1 MVDVPSGHFFLGGK
15 ANDEGKAAADDP
27 LFLEASDLTTHGVIV
42 GMTGSGKTGLSIVML
57 EEALMSGIPTLIID
71 PKGDMG
77 NLLLSFPELAGPD
90 FEDWVNPGDADREG
104 VSVSEH
110 AANTAEMWKNGL
122 DGWGIQPERI
132 AALRAKAD
140 FTIYTPGSTS
150 GIPLN
155 IIGDLKAPPAGTN
168 PETMQDEIEGFAS
181 SILGL
186 VGVESDPIS
195 GREHILL
202 SNIIAH
208 HWNQG
213 RDLDLGGLLM
223 AIQDPPMRKLGVL
236 DLDTFFAPKDRTA
249 LAMKLNGLMASPSF
263 ASWTQGPA
271 LDIDTMLNG
280 GGKPNAAIISLAHLS
295 DEERQF
301 VVTLVLSK
309 VVTWMRGLAGTP
321 DLRALIYMD
330 EVFGFVPPTAAPPSK
345 KPILTILKQ
354 ARAFGIGMVLSTQN
368 PVDIDYKAISN
379 AGTWM
384 IGRLQTERDKARL
397 LEGMNSGGDLD
408 IGAVGETISG
418 LDKRQFVMHST
429 RGSGPQ
435 VFGTRWAMSYLPGPI
450 TRDQI
455 SELMA
460 DHPLRNAPAEPAPAP
475 AGAQA
480 ATPSPAPATAASA
493 AAPAPTVADDETTV
507 APDVADGYNTYYL
520 DPAVPWA
527 ETVGA
532 VSGGTRLEP
541 AVVAR
546 VNLLFDDTKGD
557 LRHQEEY
564 EAVFFPLAGGA
575 LDPDDAI
582 DVDYDDRDF
591 RSDPPAGARYVL
603 PDAKINTKT
612 YFTKAQSAL
621 KDHLYRNEVLELF
634 QNKELKLIS
643 RVGESRE
650 DFAARCEKA
659 ADDGADEEATKIRE
673 ALEKKRD
680 RVADA
685 ISKAEDR
692 VREIEHDADSRSR
705 DAVVSGAIDVAGSV
719 LGGLLGGR
727 RSTRGILGGVR
738 RASSKQRTTANAK
751 ERLASAENRLD
762 EKVDELEGLEQEITD
777 SLYEIQDAWDE
788 KAEAI
793 DDLSVTLEKTDISVD
808 EIAVVWIPTNG

>member
-15 ANDEGKAAADDP
+15 STDGSSSSDDP

-57 EEALMSGIPTLIID
+57 EEALMQGIPTLIID

-77 NLLLSFPELAGPD
+77 NLLLSFPELSGPD
-90 FEDWVNPGDADREG
+90 FEPWVNPGDADREG
-104 VSVSEH
+104 VSVADH
-110 AANTAEMWKNGL
+110 AASTADTWKNGL
-122 DGWGIQPERI
+122 SGWGIEASRI
-132 AALRAKAD
+132 AALREKAN

-181 SILGL
+181 SLLGL

-208 HWNQG
+208 SWNEG
-213 RDLDLGGLLM
+213 RDLDLAALLT
-223 AIQDPPMRKLGVL
+223 QVQTPPMRKLGVL
-236 DLDTFFAPKDRTA
+236 ELDAFFPPKDRTS

-263 ASWTQGPA
+263 ASWTKGPA
-271 LDIDTMLNG
+271 LDIDAMLNQG
-280 GGKPNAAIISLAHLS
+280 DKPNAAIVSLAHLS

-301 VVTLVLSK
+301 VVTLLLSK
-309 VVTWMRGLAGTP
+309 VVTWMRGLSGTP
-321 DLRALIYMD
+321 DLRALVYMD

-354 ARAFGIGMVLSTQN
+354 ARAFGVGMVLSTQN

-397 LEGMNSGGDLD
+397 LDGMNSGGDLD

-429 RGSGPQ
+429 RGDGPQ

-455 SELMA
+455 SDLMA
-460 DHPLRNAPAEPAPAP
+460 DHPLRNSGETAPAASAPAA
-475 AGAQA
+475 AGEQA
-480 ATPSPAPATAASA
+480 VAPATAT
-493 AAPAPTVADDETTV
+493 PVAPTLADDETSV
-507 APDVADGYNTYYL
+507 APDVADGINAYYL
-520 DPAVPWA
+520 DPGAPWA
-527 ETVGA
+527 RDIGA
-532 VSGGTRLEP
+532 IASGKRLEP
-541 AVVAR
+541 GIVAR
-546 VNLLFDDTKGD
+546 VNLLFDETKGD

-564 EAVFFPLAGGA
+564 EAVFFPLEGA
-575 LDPDDAI
+575 SLDADTAI
-582 DVDYDDRDF
+582 NVDYDDRDL
-591 RSDPPAGARYVL
+591 RSEAPQGARYVL
-603 PDAKINTKT
+603 PDAKIHTKG
-612 YFTKAQSAL
+612 YFSKAQTEL
-621 KDHLYRNEVLELF
+621 KDHLYRNETLALF
-634 QNKELKLIS
+634 RNAELKLVS

-650 DFAARCEKA
+650 EFGARCETA
-659 ADDGADEEATKIRE
+659 ADDGADAEATKIRE
-673 ALEKKRD
+673 SLEKKLD
-680 RVADA
+680 RLQDA
-685 ISKAEDR
+685 KAKAEDR
-692 VREIEHDADSRSR
+692 VREIENDAEARSR
-705 DAVVSGAIDVAGSV
+705 DAKLSGALDIGASV

-738 RASSKQRTTANAK
+738 RASSKGRTTANAK
-751 ERLASAENRLD
+751 ERLETAGKRLE
-762 EKVDELEGLEQEITD
+762 EKLDDIEALEEEMTD

-793 DDLSVTLEKTDISVD
+793 EDMNVTLEKTDISID
-808 EIAVVWIPTNG
+808 EIALVWIPVEG

>member
-1 MVDVPSGHFFLGGK
+1 MVSVPSGHFFLGGK
-15 ANDEGKAAADDP
+15 PSEAESGASADDP
-27 LFLEASDLTTHGVIV
+27 LFLEAADLTTHGVIV

-57 EEALMSGIPTLIID
+57 EEALMQGIPTLIID

-77 NLLLSFPELAGPD
+77 NLLLSFPELSGPD
-90 FEDWVNPGDADREG
+90 FEPWVNPGDADREG
-104 VSVSEH
+104 VSVPEH
-110 AANTAEMWKNGL
+110 AANTAETWKNGL
-122 DGWGIQPERI
+122 NGWGIEPSRI
-132 AALRAKAD
+132 AELRNKAN

-181 SILGL
+181 SLLGL
-186 VGVESDPIS
+186 VGIESDPIS

-202 SNIIAH
+202 SNIIANS
-208 HWNQG
+208 WNQG
-213 RDLDLGGLLM
+213 LDLDLAGLLT
-223 AIQDPPMRKLGVL
+223 QVQTPPMRKLGVL
-236 DLDTFFAPKDRTA
+236 ELDSFFPPKDRTA

-271 LDIDTMLNG
+271 LDIDAMLNG
-280 GGKPNAAIISLAHLS
+280 GGKPNAAIVSLAHLS

-309 VVTWMRGLAGTP
+309 VVTWMRGLSGTP
-321 DLRALIYMD
+321 DLRALVYMD

-354 ARAFGIGMVLSTQN
+354 ARAFGVGMVLSTQN

-397 LEGMNSGGDLD
+397 LDGMNSGGDLD

-429 RGSGPQ
+429 RGDGPQ

-455 SELMA
+455 SDLMA
-460 DHPLRNAPAEPAPAP
+460 DSPLRD
-475 AGAQA
+475 A
-480 ATPSPAPATAASA
+480 AA
-493 AAPAPTVADDETTV
+493 AAPAASAPAAAGEQAAAPAASAPAAPAMADDETNV
-507 APDVADGYNTYYL
+507 APDVADGINAYYL
-520 DPAVPWA
+520 DPGAPWA
-527 ETVGA
+527 RDIGA
-532 VSGGTRLEP
+532 VAGGKRLE
-541 AVVAR
+541 AGVVAR
-546 VNLLFDDTKGD
+546 VNLLFDETKGD

-564 EAVFFPLAGGA
+564 EAVFFPLEGA
-575 LDPDDAI
+575 SLNADSAI
-582 DVDYDDRDF
+582 NVDYDDRDL
-591 RSDPPAGARYVL
+591 RDEAPDGARYVL
-603 PDAKINTKT
+603 PDAKIHTKT
-612 YFTKAQSAL
+612 YFSKAQTAL
-621 KDHLYRNEVLELF
+621 KDHIYRNETLELF
-634 QNKELKLIS
+634 RNPELKLIS

-650 DFAARCEKA
+650 EFAARCETA

-673 ALEKKRD
+673 KLEKQMD
-680 RVADA
+680 RLQDA
-685 ISKAEDR
+685 KAKAEDR
-692 VREIEHDADSRSR
+692 VREIDHDADARAK
-705 DAVVSGAIDVAGSV
+705 DAKTSMMLDVGASV

-727 RSTRGILGGVR
+727 SSTRGILGGVR
-738 RASSKQRTTANAK
+738 RASSKGRTTANAK
-751 ERLASAENRLD
+751 ERLETAEKRLE
-762 EKVDELEGLEQEITD
+762 EKIDDIEELENEITD
-777 SLYEIQDAWDE
+777 SLYEVQDAWDE

-793 DDLSVTLEKTDISVD
+793 EDMNVTLEKTDISID
-808 EIAVVWIPTNG
+808 EIALVWIPTEG